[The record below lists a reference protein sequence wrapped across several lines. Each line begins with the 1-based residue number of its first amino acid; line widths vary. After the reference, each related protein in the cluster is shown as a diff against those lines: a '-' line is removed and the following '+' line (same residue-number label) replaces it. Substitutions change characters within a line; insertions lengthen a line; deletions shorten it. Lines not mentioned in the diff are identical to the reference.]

1 VRRVP
6 REGSGGLYPVVLC
19 LRDRRVLVVGGGK
32 VGARKAAGLVEAGA
46 HVVVVSPRFEPAFA
60 RLVDAAAVT
69 LIERRYTVEDLAGM
83 TLVVAATDDRAV
95 NAEVSADARRAG
107 VLVSVVDNPRES
119 DFIVPAV
126 VRRGDLLLAISTGG
140 GSPALAGHL
149 RRELDLL
156 VPDDWEVLV
165 RLLGVARAK
174 VQTAVE
180 NPARRQELMKQLL
193 TLDVLST
200 LRNGGDL
207 AATDQIDALIAGWAT
222 SSPTTLQGPG
232 TVAETPSPAQQIDSL
247 PSDTRTPAPP
257 RNDTRHSAPSFPPG
271 SVQTIE
277 TPEGR

>member
-1 VRRVP
+1 MR
-6 REGSGGLYPVVLC
+6 REGGGGLYPVVLR

-60 RLVDAAAVT
+60 RLVDAAALT

-83 TLVVAATDDRAV
+83 ALVVAATDDREV
-95 NAEVSADARRAG
+95 NAQVSTDARRAG
-107 VLVSVVDNPRES
+107 VLVSVVDNAHAS

-140 GSPALAGHL
+140 RSPALAGHL

-165 RLLGVARAK
+165 RLLGVARTK
-174 VQTAVE
+174 IQTAVE

-193 TLDVLST
+193 TLDVLSM
-200 LRNGGDL
+200 LRNGGDQ

-232 TVAETPSPAQQIDSL
+232 TVAETPLPAEPVDSL
-247 PSDTRTPAPP
+247 PSDTRTPMPP
-257 RNDTRHSAPSFPPG
+257 RNDNRHSAPSFPPG
-271 SVQTIE
+271 SAQTIE
-277 TPEGR
+277 TSEGR

>member
-1 VRRVP
+1 MP

-60 RLVDAAAVT
+60 RLVDTAALT
-69 LIERRYTVEDLAGM
+69 LLERRYTVEDLAGIA
-83 TLVVAATDDRAV
+83 LVVAATDDHAV
-95 NAEVSADARRAG
+95 NAQVSADARRAG

-140 GSPALAGHL
+140 RSPGLAGHL

-156 VPDDWEVLV
+156 VPDDWKALV

-174 VQTAVE
+174 VQTAVD
-180 NPARRQELMKQLL
+180 NPASRQELMKQLI

-200 LRNGGDL
+200 LRKDGDH
-207 AATDQIDALIAGWAT
+207 AAMDQIDALIAGWAT

-232 TVAETPSPAQQIDSL
+232 AVAETPSPSEPGDSL
-247 PSDTRTPAPP
+247 PSDTPPPMPP
-257 RNDTRHSAPSFPPG
+257 RNDNRHSAPSFPSG
-271 SVQTIE
+271 SAQTSEI
-277 TPEGR
+277 PEGR

>member
-1 VRRVP
+1 MP
-6 REGSGGLYPVVLC
+6 RTGSGGLYPVVLC

-32 VGARKAAGLVEAGA
+32 VGARKAAGLVDAGA
-46 HVVVVSPRFEPAFA
+46 QVVVVSPRFAPAFA
-60 RLVDAAAVT
+60 RLVDTAAVT
-69 LIERRYTVEDLAGM
+69 LVERRYTVEDLAGM

-140 GSPALAGHL
+140 RSPALAGHL
-149 RRELDLL
+149 RREIDLL

-174 VQTAVE
+174 VQSANE
-180 NPARRQELMKQLL
+180 NPARRQELMKQLI

-200 LRNGGDL
+200 LRNGGDH
-207 AATDQIDALIAGWAT
+207 AAMDQIDALIAEWAT
-222 SSPTTLQGPG
+222 SSPTTLQATA
-232 TVAETPSPAQQIDSL
+232 TVAETPSPAEQVDSL
-247 PSDTRTPAPP
+247 PSHTPIPMSP
-257 RNDTRHSAPSFPPG
+257 TNDSRHSAPNFPPG
-271 SVQTIE
+271 SARTIE

>member
-1 VRRVP
+1 V
-6 REGSGGLYPVVLC
+6 
-19 LRDRRVLVVGGGK
+19 
-32 VGARKAAGLVEAGA
+32 AGLVEAGA

-60 RLVDAAAVT
+60 RLVAAAAVT

-83 TLVVAATDDRAV
+83 ALVVAATDDRAV

-140 GSPALAGHL
+140 RSPALAGHL

-180 NPARRQELMKQLL
+180 NPARRQELMKQLI
-193 TLDVLST
+193 TLDVLSM
-200 LRNGGDL
+200 LRNGGDQ

-232 TVAETPSPAQQIDSL
+232 TVAETPSPEEQVDSL
-247 PSDTRTPAPP
+247 PSDTPTPMPP
-257 RNDTRHSAPSFPPG
+257 RNDSRHSAPGFSPG
-271 SVQTIE
+271 SAQTIE
-277 TPEGR
+277 TPEAR

>member
-1 VRRVP
+1 V
-6 REGSGGLYPVVLC
+6 
-19 LRDRRVLVVGGGK
+19 
-32 VGARKAAGLVEAGA
+32 AGLVEAGA

-60 RLVDAAAVT
+60 RLVAAAAVT

-83 TLVVAATDDRAV
+83 ALVVAATDDRAV

-140 GSPALAGHL
+140 RSPALAGHL

-180 NPARRQELMKQLL
+180 NPARRQELMKQLI
-193 TLDVLST
+193 TLDVLSM
-200 LRNGGDL
+200 LRNGGDQ
-207 AATDQIDALIAGWAT
+207 AATDQIEVLIAGLAA
-222 SSPTTLQGPG
+222 SSPTLLEGPG
-232 TVAETPSPAQQIDSL
+232 PVAETPSQTEQVDSL
-247 PSDTRTPAPP
+247 PSDTPTPMPP
-257 RNDTRHSAPSFPPG
+257 TNDSHRSAPSCPPG
-271 SVQTIE
+271 EAQRIE
-277 TPEGR
+277 RSEERSHEVPRAGS